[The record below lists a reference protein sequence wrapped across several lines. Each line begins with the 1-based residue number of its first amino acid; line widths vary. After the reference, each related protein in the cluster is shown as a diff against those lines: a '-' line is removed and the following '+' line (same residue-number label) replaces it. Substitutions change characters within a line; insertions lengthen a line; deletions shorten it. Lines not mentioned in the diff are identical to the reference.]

1 MVFLPTAR
9 LTQFAAEA
17 MRHLAAELP
26 EIGEVGEIH
35 SKKSP
40 SAREKSSDDFRAA
53 TTAVLL
59 SSDVSARGVDYPD
72 VTFVLQVGAPTS
84 KAQYVHRVGRTGRG
98 SSEAAGRGLLLLCD
112 FEARFLSAELA
123 GEPIRRADAEV
134 GAGCAEPAAGGLAAR
149 DLAARG
155 AAAVGDALAAQT
167 YAAFLSHYANLKKLT
182 GLDKDGLVAAAALFA
197 TQVLRRAAAPAVPA
211 TLVGTLG
218 LKGAAGLLVEGE
230 AAPGG
235 GGGGGGGVAALT
247 PEQLAE
253 QKVAAK
259 AEKAA
264 AVRAAKAEAGLKAKA
279 AAEARRAAAAEAEA
293 AAC

>member
-1 MVFLPTAR
+1 MRSRPRRTRPSSRTLPLPLPLPLSLPLP
-9 LTQFAAEA
+9 LT
-17 MRHLAAELP
+17 
-26 EIGEVGEIH
+26 
-35 SKKSP
+35 
-40 SAREKSSDDFRAA
+40 
-53 TTAVLL
+53 
-59 SSDVSARGVDYPD
+59 
-72 VTFVLQVGAPTS
+72 PTLTLT
-84 KAQYVHRVGRTGRG
+84 R
-98 SSEAAGRGLLLLCD
+98 
-112 FEARFLSAELA
+112 
-123 GEPIRRADAEV
+123 
-134 GAGCAEPAAGGLAAR
+134 
-149 DLAARG
+149 
-155 AAAVGDALAAQT
+155 

-235 GGGGGGGVAALT
+235 GGGGGGVAALT

>member
-1 MVFLPTAR
+1 LPLPLPPT
-9 LTQFAAEA
+9 LTLT
-17 MRHLAAELP
+17 R
-26 EIGEVGEIH
+26 
-35 SKKSP
+35 
-40 SAREKSSDDFRAA
+40 
-53 TTAVLL
+53 
-59 SSDVSARGVDYPD
+59 
-72 VTFVLQVGAPTS
+72 
-84 KAQYVHRVGRTGRG
+84 
-98 SSEAAGRGLLLLCD
+98 
-112 FEARFLSAELA
+112 
-123 GEPIRRADAEV
+123 
-134 GAGCAEPAAGGLAAR
+134 
-149 DLAARG
+149 
-155 AAAVGDALAAQT
+155 